1 MTDSEQEPLDEF
13 LQEANELQSEDGSE
27 EEPSTPPPKKKRK
40 LNDNGK
46 SKKVNKPKKKKK
58 KPREDS
64 EEEDEYDS
72 EMTATINAQDSM
84 RRKELKK
91 MLLKYPGLDIT
102 GVLKLSAQVDAMSP
116 EEVASYL
123 ECSKIQMGMRKPLAS
138 AESIV
143 GLMGMI
149 AQRYFP
155 KGGNM
160 YSRFMG
166 DQQLIAAVD
175 EFGPSFGDDIT
186 NPLQILVRTCGHISD
201 AVFDQSNFST
211 PPSS

>member
-27 EEPSTPPPKKKRK
+27 EEPSPPPKKKRK

-46 SKKVNKPKKKKK
+46 SKKVAKPKKKKK

-64 EEEDEYDS
+64 EEEDDS
-72 EMTATINAQDSM
+72 EMTATMNAQDSM

-91 MLLKYPGLDIT
+91 MMLKYPGLNIT
-102 GVLKLSAQVDAMSP
+102 EVLKLSAQVDAMSP

-123 ECSKIQMGMRKPLAS
+123 ECSKIQMGMQKPLAS

-160 YSRFMG
+160 YSRFMS

-175 EFGPSFGDDIT
+175 EYGPSFGDDIT
-186 NPLQILVRTCGHISD
+186 NPLQIIVRACGHISD

-211 PPSS
+211 PRPSS